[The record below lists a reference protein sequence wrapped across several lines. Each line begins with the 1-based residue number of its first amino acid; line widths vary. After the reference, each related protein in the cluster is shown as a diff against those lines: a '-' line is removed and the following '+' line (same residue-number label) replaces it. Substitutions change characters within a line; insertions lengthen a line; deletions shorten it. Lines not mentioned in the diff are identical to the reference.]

1 MFLILGNQTWRLY
14 KTEKPLE
21 IMDPTLQDSYS
32 SEKWIRVI
40 KIGLLCTQTAA
51 SLRPSMSQVV
61 WMLTGEQEHIS
72 SPTRPTFT
80 DPDNMGT
87 PDQVQRRT
95 VSKTSSSNWSSNEAN
110 SSRTP

>member
-14 KTEKPLE
+14 KTEKKPLE

-40 KIGLLCTQTAA
+40 TIGLLCTQAA
-51 SLRPSMSQVV
+51 AALRPSMFQVV

-72 SPTRPTFT
+72 SPTRPAFI
-80 DPDNMGT
+80 DL
-87 PDQVQRRT
+87 
-95 VSKTSSSNWSSNEAN
+95 
-110 SSRTP
+110 